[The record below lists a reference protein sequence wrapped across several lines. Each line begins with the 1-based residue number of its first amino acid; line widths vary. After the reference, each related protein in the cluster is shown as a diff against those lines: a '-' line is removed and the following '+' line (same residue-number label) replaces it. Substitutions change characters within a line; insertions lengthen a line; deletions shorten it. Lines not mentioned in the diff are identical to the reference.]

1 MQYLEHLKD
10 LAIDAVVL
18 FGTWFFITFCGM
30 MGHVHGFLSCAGDTT
45 QATQVE
51 KASSP

>member
-1 MQYLEHLKD
+1 MDTVKD

-30 MGHVHGFLSCAGDTT
+30 MGHVHGFLSCSGDTT